1 MKQLKYGAIASATLL
16 LTACGST
23 SDTSSTSSHS
33 NTSNG
38 GKPIIIADS
47 VPYASNAN
55 VPHAVKSECAT
66 GPDFAK
72 FLKSYAR
79 SQGFDPVSKENA
91 PTGALTLD
99 VKIDHVYA
107 PQGGAWTGPKYVTAL
122 GKLVEGGKEVG
133 NFRIKRTTSGGAFA
147 AFKGTCS
154 FVGRNVKAMAIDI
167 SRWLNHPSKD
177 SRLGEY

>member
-1 MKQLKYGAIASATLL
+1 MNKLKFSVIAAATMT

-23 SDTSSTSSHS
+23 SDTSSSGSYSTNSG
-33 NTSNG
+33 G

-66 GPDFAK
+66 GPDFSK

-91 PTGALTLD
+91 PAGALVLD
-99 VKIDHVYA
+99 VEIDHVYA
-107 PQGGAWTGPKYVTAL
+107 PQGGAWSGPKYVTAL

-133 NFRIKRTTSGGAFA
+133 SFRVKRTTSGGAFA
-147 AFKGTCS
+147 VFKGTCS
-154 FVGRNVKAMAIDI
+154 FVGRNVKAMANDI
-167 SRWLNHPSKD
+167 GRWLNNPSKD